1 MILNEREMQQARSLA
16 RELVRVEREKEVERM
31 RLARLQRQRETQE
44 AFESLGRVTRNVNQ
58 VLEDGFIKPLARA
71 QRTFVDSFINGL
83 RG

>member
-16 RELVRVEREKEVERM
+16 RELVRVEREKEAERI

-44 AFESLGRVTRNVNQ
+44 AFESLGRVMRKVNQ
-58 VLEDGFIKPLARA
+58 ALEDGFVKPLARA
-71 QRTFVDSFINGL
+71 KRTLVDSFTNGL